1 MFCPQC
7 GHQNPDAAKFCMQ
20 CGYNYV
26 GGGANYAPHTSSA
39 PPHQAPPQVIVKRG
53 GGLAVVLL
61 LLVLVGGGLGVFL
74 LLNSGVLVR
83 QKDWLGR
90 DKPIVDVKA
99 SDKEISGKLNLPEVQ
114 QRRAPVRQPDP
125 PPPPS
130 PPAYDNSPTRPAGGG
145 VPLVNEIFSVPAGT
159 VKWWRFTVP
168 EGMTC
173 RVAGEFR
180 ARGGGGNDIEVNIT
194 DENGANG
201 HAGRFW
207 YQSGKMT
214 TGNIDVQLG
223 PGTYYIVF
231 SNRFSLF
238 SQKNVSASINTVLQ

>member
-20 CGYNYV
+20 CGYNYA
-26 GGGANYAPHTSSA
+26 GAGAGHPSHTSQQ
-39 PPHQAPPQVIVKRG
+39 QAPQVIVKRG
-53 GGLAVVLL
+53 GGLAIVLL
-61 LLVLVGGGLGVFL
+61 LLVLVGGGLGVLL

-83 QKDWLGR
+83 QKDWLGQ

-125 PPPPS
+125 PPPPP
-130 PPAYDNSPTRPAGGG
+130 PPAYDYEQTRPAGGG
-145 VPLVNEIFSVPAGT
+145 SLVNETFSVPAGT

-168 EGMTC
+168 EGTTC
-173 RVAGEFR
+173 RVEGDFH
-180 ARGGGGNDIEVNIT
+180 ARGGGGNDIEVGIT

-207 YQSGKMT
+207 YQSGKVT
-214 TGNIDVQLG
+214 TGNMDVQLG
-223 PGTYYIVF
+223 PGTYFVIF

-238 SQKNVSASINTVLQ
+238 SQKTVSARINIVLQ

>member
-26 GGGANYAPHTSSA
+26 GGGSNNASYTTQ
-39 PPHQAPPQVIVKRG
+39 QAPQVIVKRG
-53 GGLAVVLL
+53 GGLALVLL
-61 LLVLVGGGLGVFL
+61 LLFVVVGGLGVFL

-83 QKDWLGR
+83 QKDWLGQ

-99 SDKEISGKLNLPEVQ
+99 SDKEISGKINLPEVQ
-114 QRRAPVRQPDP
+114 QRRAPVRQPVP
-125 PPPPS
+125 PPPP
-130 PPAYDNSPTRPAGGG
+130 PPAYDYSPTRPGDG
-145 VPLVNEIFSVPAGT
+145 VPLVNETFSVPAGAA
-159 VKWWRFTVP
+159 KWWRFTVP
-168 EGMTC
+168 DGMTC
-173 RVAGEFR
+173 RVEGDFH
-180 ARGGGGNDIEVNIT
+180 ARGGGGNDIEVGIT

-207 YQSGKMT
+207 YQSGKAT

-231 SNRFSLF
+231 SNSFSLF
-238 SQKNVSASINTVLQ
+238 SQKTISARINNMLQ